1 MRNIV
6 KFAGLLA
13 ASYLG
18 VVGVA
23 NAGIGAF
30 DGDGDCGDALLGTR
44 QINVSGADTSTPGL
58 CYAQNGNFIGDDFS
72 GIVTTPYDLLDKDI
86 APDGMAEGSLEY
98 TGSTSGTWEIAAGLW
113 GQYDQLFL
121 AFHFGGGG
129 SCGTGNN
136 PPAPCDADPDS
147 FLVELTF
154 GVTSGTW
161 ALVGGSLNGLSN
173 IYLIG
178 HCTDEPC
185 TPYDVPEPATLGLLG
200 FGLAGLGFGIR
211 RRRKI

>member
-13 ASYLG
+13 AGYLG
-18 VVGVA
+18 LVGSA
-23 NAGIGAF
+23 NAAPAF
-30 DGDGDCGDALLGTR
+30 DAEGDCGDAALGTR
-44 QINVSGADTSTPGL
+44 QVDVSGAKTDGL
-58 CYAQNGNFIGDDFS
+58 CYAQNGNFNGDDFS
-72 GIVTTPYDLLDKDI
+72 GIVPTPYDLLDKDV
-86 APDGMAEGSLEY
+86 APDGMGEGSLEY

-113 GQYDQLFL
+113 GQYDRLFL
-121 AFHFGGGG
+121 AFHFGQAGD
-129 SCGTGNN
+129 TPETN
-136 PPAPCDADPDS
+136 PDS
-147 FLVELTF
+147 FLVELTM
-154 GVTSGTW
+154 GTTSGTW